1 MSKIYVFIFNN
12 LYMKM
17 KEVRTTLFSERVK
30 ELRIERGLTQA
41 QLASKLGFNRGT
53 VGDWETRGKEPSFI
67 TLCDIASLFDVTIDY
82 LLGYSDVN
90 D

>member
-1 MSKIYVFIFNN
+1 
-12 LYMKM
+12 MKM
-17 KEVRTTLFSERVK
+17 KSERTTLFSERIK
-30 ELRIERGLTQA
+30 ELRLSQNLTQA
-41 QLASKLGFNRGT
+41 ELANKLGFNRGT

-82 LLGYSDVN
+82 LLGYSDSN

>member
-1 MSKIYVFIFNN
+1 
-12 LYMKM
+12 MKM
-17 KEVRTTLFSERVK
+17 KSERTTLFSERIK
-30 ELRIERGLTQA
+30 ELRISQNLTQA
-41 QLASKLGFNRGT
+41 ELANKLGFNRGT

-82 LLGYSDVN
+82 LLGYSDSN